1 MLAQP
6 AAAISLIGVL
16 LLGTVQGVD
25 AVRGRNISP
34 VEVEAEIAKREIAAV
49 QAQTIE
55 QAAQNSAECVAAVKA
70 LDGAVQDLA
79 VVVGQR
85 GDEQLAATGEVAQYL
100 PRLAAKLTKTPPE
113 TGPRYDEYVRKS
125 LLRDFRQTGTP

>member
-6 AAAISLIGVL
+6 ALTISLLGVL
-16 LLGTVQGVD
+16 FLGTMEGVD
-25 AVRGRNISP
+25 TVLGRNVSP

-49 QAQTIE
+49 QAQTIAR
-55 QAAQNSAECVAAVKA
+55 AAQNSAECVDAVKD
-70 LDGAVQDLA
+70 LDLAVQALA